1 MLKVKSRSSC
11 KDKHKVAETHKTKI
25 HKTQSSDA
33 NVTKEEKKEKKKS
46 QTIPLKKKKK
56 KPAAQWRK
64 KDTDRSIWCL
74 FASLFS
80 KEVNCNQVANPMR
93 ASNKEV
99 MSDPKRKRMCE
110 RTLW

>member
-1 MLKVKSRSSC
+1 MLKVKSRSGC

-25 HKTQSSDA
+25 HKTQSSYA
-33 NVTKEEKKEKKKS
+33 TMTKEEKKKS
-46 QTIPLKKKKK
+46 QTIPLKKKKA
-56 KPAAQWRK
+56 AAQWRK

-99 MSDPKRKRMCE
+99 MSGPKRKRMCE
-110 RTLW
+110 RTLR